1 MSRHS
6 QARSQGIEALKQV
19 IEQDALILDALGF
32 TLIDHMNGV
41 RFAAKKDLQKNKNNR
56 INAWDIR
63 FMDSSTWDTV
73 QPLLA
78 ELARHKQLSAE
89 GDHT

>member
-1 MSRHS
+1 MSRYS
-6 QARSQGIEALKQV
+6 QARSQGTEVLKQV
-19 IEQDALILDALGF
+19 VEQDALILDTLGF

-41 RFAAKKDLQKNKNNR
+41 RFAAKADLRKNKNNK
-56 INAWDIR
+56 IHPWNIR

-78 ELARHKQLSAE
+78 ELAQHKRLSPE
-89 GDHT
+89 GEHT